1 MKLAYRLSCYALFV
15 FCCLSPSPL
24 SAQASAA
31 APPAASDLAQLSSSL
46 QALAERVGPC
56 VVQVFT
62 SGFDPIVRS
71 EGEITGV
78 VTRQR
83 GTGSGVIVDPE
94 GYIITNAHVVQ
105 GARQVQVLL
114 AVPPNASTQLRSI
127 LKPRGEIV
135 PARIVGTDPETDL
148 AVLKIEKTGLPSLQI
163 GDSDALRQGQ
173 LVLAFGSPLGLTNS
187 VSMGVVSSVA
197 RQLEPES
204 PMIYIQTDATINPGN
219 SGGPLVN
226 MAGHVMGINT
236 SIFSQ
241 SGGSEGIGFAVPSN
255 IVSNVYSQ
263 IRKSGWVRRGEIGVV
278 AQTITPVLASGLQLA
293 QDWGVIL
300 ADVIPG
306 GTAAIAGLQPNDIIL
321 TVNGK
326 VMENARQFEVNLYQY
341 SIGQVVTLEILRG
354 TQKITKGVGLNDR
367 PEEPS
372 RFADLVNQG
381 AELISDLGVFAI
393 GVNDLVRRM
402 IPLRE
407 ASGVLVAAVSVD
419 AANHGIVF
427 EPGDVIH
434 SINGNRIP
442 NLAGL
447 KSTTANLKSGDAVV
461 IHAERRGRYLLLA
474 FTKE

>member
-1 MKLAYRLSCYALFV
+1 MKLACRLSCYALFV
-15 FCCLSPSPL
+15 FCCLSPCRL

-46 QALAERVGPC
+46 QALAERVGPG

-135 PARIVGTDPETDL
+135 PARIVGTDQETDL
-148 AVLKIEKTGLPSLQI
+148 AVLKIEKTGLPSLEI

-354 TQKITKGVGLNDR
+354 TQKITKGR
-367 PEEPS
+367 WPE
-372 RFADLVNQG
+372 
-381 AELISDLGVFAI
+381 
-393 GVNDLVRRM
+393 
-402 IPLRE
+402 
-407 ASGVLVAAVSVD
+407 
-419 AANHGIVF
+419 
-427 EPGDVIH
+427 
-434 SINGNRIP
+434 
-442 NLAGL
+442 
-447 KSTTANLKSGDAVV
+447 
-461 IHAERRGRYLLLA
+461 
-474 FTKE
+474 